1 MQLVMSQVIPLL
13 KIPKDLPIQTLSI
26 EFSVSYL
33 CIVVNQFL
41 KFRSERDD
49 GLFNE
54 LERLGV
60 PLAKNTRY
68 LRLDFSNTEPTV
80 MTTESYL
87 I

>member
-1 MQLVMSQVIPLL
+1 MIPILIN

-33 CIVVNQFL
+33 CIVVNQSL

-49 GLFNE
+49 GLLNE

-68 LRLDFSNTEPTV
+68 LRLRLDFSSTEPTV